1 MKIILFFTY
10 GISLLNWKNTGLLNR
25 EIKFYEK
32 LYEKYGV
39 STIFVTFGD
48 SADLKILKNK
58 DFITVVPLYT
68 LIKYDKNK
76 YIRILRSFMASSK
89 LSTIVNDTKIIK
101 TNQLLGSWLA
111 VIVKIR
117 YKKSL
122 IVRTGYDL
130 ITFSKKNKKALYKI
144 YFYKCLTKLALKYS
158 DIYLVSS
165 KTDMDYLSKFSPK
178 YAHKLKIR
186 PNWIEANDYRE
197 FSLRNNNTI
206 ISVGRLEKQKNY
218 EYLISK
224 LKKSKLEIDI
234 YGEGSQ
240 KNNLIKLARENH
252 IKLNIYDPIPN
263 ELLLKKLKNY
273 KIFVSSS
280 NFEGNPKAI
289 LEAMGAGCVVVAK
302 NNANIKEIIQNNING
317 ILFEDRNDLSKLI
330 NEIMNN
336 EQKWNKLSKKSIKSV
351 KENNL
356 LENVISEE
364 YSDFNKL
371 NYS

>member
-25 EIKFYEK
+25 EIKFYEE

-39 STIFVTFGD
+39 STIFITFGD
-48 SADLKILKNK
+48 SEDLNILKNK
-58 DFITVVPLYT
+58 DFITVVPIYT

-76 YIRILRSFMASSK
+76 YIRILRSLMASSK
-89 LSTIVNDTKIIK
+89 LSALVNEAKIIK
-101 TNQLLGSWLA
+101 TNQLLGSWLGI
-111 VIVKIR
+111 IVKIR

-130 ITFSKKNKKALYKI
+130 ITFSKKNKKSFYKI
-144 YFYKCLTKLALKYS
+144 YFYKRLTKLALKYS

-165 KTDMDYLSKFSPK
+165 KTDMDFLSKFSPK
-178 YAHKLKIR
+178 YSHKLKIR
-186 PNWIEANDYRE
+186 PNWIEANDYKE
-197 FSLRNNNTI
+197 FSLRNNNKI

-218 EYLISK
+218 EYLINK
-224 LKKSKLEIDI
+224 LKKFNFEIDI

-240 KNNLIKLARENH
+240 KNSLLELAKKNH
-252 IKLNIYDPIPN
+252 VKLNIYDPIPN
-263 ELLLKKLKNY
+263 ELLLKKLKDY

-302 NNANIKEIIQNNING
+302 NNTNIEEIILNNING
-317 ILFEDRNDLSKLI
+317 ILFEDKDNLSKLI
-330 NEIMNN
+330 DEIMSS
-336 EQKWNKLSKKSIKSV
+336 EQKWDKLSKNSIKSV

-356 LENVISEE
+356 LENIISEE